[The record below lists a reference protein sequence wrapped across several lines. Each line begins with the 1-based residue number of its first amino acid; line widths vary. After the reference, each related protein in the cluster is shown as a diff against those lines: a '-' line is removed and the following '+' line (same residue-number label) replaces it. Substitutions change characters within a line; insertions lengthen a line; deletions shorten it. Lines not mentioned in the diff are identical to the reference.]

1 MAAGKT
7 MDMTK
12 GSVTKQILMFALPVM
27 LGNLLQQMYNIAD
40 RVVVGR
46 FAQDGALGLAT
57 IGATSSATMLILGL
71 FNGLGVGVNV
81 ICANHLGARNERNL
95 RKCMHTAVL
104 VALLCGL
111 AVALLGIF
119 SAGGILRL
127 LSTPEDVRSMSTLYM
142 RIFFM
147 GTPVSLLYNFGAG
160 ILNAHGDT
168 KRPMFILMISGLVNV
183 ALNVVFVVAFKL
195 DVAGVAIATVT
206 AQALSATMI
215 LWILFNPKDKY
226 RLRLKELKIH
236 IDQLRTI
243 IRVGVPTGFGS
254 MVFSISNVIIQ
265 SSVNSFNSAAVI
277 AGRTIATDLNGLYYQ
292 ISAALF
298 AACVSFSGQC
308 YGAGEYKRIDTLV
321 KKANLLSFGGYLI
334 CAIASTVFSKQL
346 VGLFNSD
353 PEVIRVG
360 VLILLI
366 SCWGDLLYSPTEI
379 FIGCMR
385 GMRYGMLPTVM
396 NLIGVCVPRLLWV
409 WLIFPMNRTVLWLML
424 CYPISWATSSLIQ
437 GVTYVT
443 VRRKMD
449 RKQEKI

>member
-12 GSVTKQILMFALPVM
+12 GSVTKQILLFALPVL

-40 RVVVGR
+40 RIVVGR
-46 FAQDGALGLAT
+46 FAQDGALGLAA
-57 IGATSSATMLILGL
+57 IGATSSATNLILGL
-71 FNGLGVGVNV
+71 FIGLGVGVNV
-81 ICANHLGARNERNL
+81 ICANHIGARNEKGL

-104 VALLCGL
+104 VALLCGV
-111 AVALLGIF
+111 AVALLGIA
-119 SAGGILRL
+119 SAGGILQL
-127 LSTPEDVRSMSTLYM
+127 LATPESVHGMGTLYM
-142 RIFFM
+142 QIYFA

-160 ILNAHGDT
+160 ILRANGDT
-168 KRPMFILMISGLVNV
+168 KRPMYILMLSGLANV
-183 ALNVVFVVAFKL
+183 ILNVVFVVVFKL
-195 DVAGVAIATVT
+195 GVAGVAIATVVS
-206 AQALSATMI
+206 QVLSAVMI
-215 LWILFNPKDKY
+215 LRILFNPKDGYK
-226 RLRLKELKIH
+226 LHLKELKIH
-236 IDQLRTI
+236 SDQLTTI
-243 IRVGVPTGFGS
+243 VRVGIPTGFGS

-265 SSVNSFNSAAVI
+265 SSINSFDSAAVI
-277 AGRTIATDLNGLYYQ
+277 AGRTIATDLNGLFYQ

-308 YGAGEYKRIDTLV
+308 YGAGDYKRIDSLA
-321 KKANLLSFGGYLI
+321 KRANLLSLAGYLI
-334 CAIASTVFSKQL
+334 CAVGSTVFSKQL

-353 PEVIRVG
+353 PAVIEVGILV
-360 VLILLI
+360 LLI

-449 RKQEKI
+449 RKQEEI

>member
-7 MDMTK
+7 IDMTK
-12 GSVTKQILMFALPVM
+12 GSITKKILLFALPVM
-27 LGNLLQQMYNIAD
+27 LGNLLQQFYNIAD

-46 FAQDGALGLAT
+46 FAENGAFGLAA

-81 ICANHLGARNERNL
+81 ICANHLGARNEKDL

-111 AVALLGIF
+111 LVATLGILA
-119 SAGGILRL
+119 AGGLLRL
-127 LSTPEDVRSMSTLYM
+127 LSTPEDVHQLSTLYM

-168 KRPMFILMISGLVNV
+168 KRPMYILMISGLVNV
-183 ALNVVFVVAFKL
+183 VLNVVFVVVFHL
-195 DVAGVAIATVT
+195 GVAGVAIATVT
-206 AQALSATMI
+206 AQALSAIMV
-215 LWILFNPKDKY
+215 LRILFSSKDKY

-236 IDQLRTI
+236 TDQLITI
-243 IRVGVPTGFGS
+243 VRVGIPTGFGS

-265 SSVNSFNSAAVI
+265 SSINSFNSAAVI
-277 AGRTIATDLNGLYYQ
+277 AGRTVATDINGLFYQ

-308 YGAGEYKRIDTLV
+308 YGAGEYKRIDELV
-321 KKANLLSFGGYLI
+321 KKANLLSFTGYLV
-334 CAIASTVFSKQL
+334 CAIVSTVFSKQL

-353 PEVIRVG
+353 PEVIRIG
-360 VLILLI
+360 VLVLLI
-366 SCWGDLLYSPTEI
+366 SCWGDLLYSPTEV

-385 GMRYGMLPTVM
+385 GMRYGMLPTIM

-409 WLIFPMNRTVLWLML
+409 WLVFPMNRTVLWLML

-437 GVTYVT
+437 GITYVT

-449 RKQEKI
+449 RK